1 MELASYALRVLAPA
15 IFLFALTG
23 VLRGFFQGHGTMVP
37 TAVSQI
43 IEQIINAIVSVAGAY
58 VMLQYGLKLG
68 EKKAMRSLEPHLQ
81 QQEVHL
87 ERSPASVWHCCL

>member
-1 MELASYALRVLAPA
+1 MELASYALRVPCTGDLS
-15 IFLFALTG
+15 FALTG

-58 VMLQYGLKLG
+58 VMLQYGL
-68 EKKAMRSLEPHLQ
+68 EA
-81 QQEVHL
+81 
-87 ERSPASVWHCCL
+87 W